1 MKPDALIYVAGHR
14 GLAGSAI
21 VRALLRKG
29 YTNLLTQSSAELDL
43 TRQGDVERFFAD
55 RRPEF
60 VFLAA
65 AKVGGILA
73 NDSYPADFI
82 RVNLQIQT
90 NVIDAAYHH
99 GVRKLCFLG
108 SSCIYPKLADQ
119 PDCVFPDAPNQAAPD
134 WVCDVPV
141 EGIELSAVGYSQKS
155 SVGNSFMKQMATTDA
170 RVQLAAIFKTRIQN
184 MIKQYAEVTGAADS
198 ETVDRVNTSVTK
210 AITSETLIGSRIY
223 KTRTSP
229 KGGIYVLIGLDSAHV
244 QQVAEDSIKT
254 SMNNEKALW
263 QQFKAQKAQDEL
275 AAEISKIK

>member
-1 MKPDALIYVAGHR
+1 MIPARMFRSVILITTLTVA
-14 GLAGSAI
+14 AC
-21 VRALLRKG
+21 
-29 YTNLLTQSSAELDL
+29 SS
-43 TRQGDVERFFAD
+43 G
-55 RRPEF
+55 
-60 VFLAA
+60 
-65 AKVGGILA
+65 
-73 NDSYPADFI
+73 
-82 RVNLQIQT
+82 
-90 NVIDAAYHH
+90 
-99 GVRKLCFLG
+99 
-108 SSCIYPKLADQ
+108 PKLADQ